1 MVQSTANFGAAKN
14 AQASFVHS
22 TQNRPTCKTLEDV
35 PCAVIVTDAEYR
47 EQVLARGWAFAT
59 AVVIVIVA
67 VVEVVAR

>member
-1 MVQSTANFGAAKN
+1 
-14 AQASFVHS
+14 
-22 TQNRPTCKTLEDV
+22 
-35 PCAVIVTDAEYR
+35 VTDAEYR